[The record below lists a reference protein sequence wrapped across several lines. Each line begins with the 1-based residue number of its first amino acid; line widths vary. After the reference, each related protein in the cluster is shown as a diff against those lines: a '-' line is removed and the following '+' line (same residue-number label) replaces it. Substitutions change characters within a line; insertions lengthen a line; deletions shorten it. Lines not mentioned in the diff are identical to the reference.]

1 MDTKLKKYKY
11 SVWFKLFAIV
21 LCTAGMI
28 SIAFGVTKAPYFDI
42 ALQNTDFKES
52 IELKNIF
59 SDAYKHVSN
68 VAFNYKSEENI
79 KTNYAVDEN
88 YIRDRKQQILNDR
101 EIAIQE
107 ITDKYTRLIQQRYD
121 NWNINNTYSEENE
134 VPFPSE
140 EKSSIEND
148 GYDVNKTNTTPSNS
162 NSSEYNK
169 LLTTLVQERD
179 NEIQA
184 AIEKYN
190 TSINNIKSDYIDE
203 RIMDYYRE
211 IGNLKKLDGIHYT
224 VVDNNKVTFSN
235 MPSSSSESTNT
246 FYIKHEA
253 YLVLTS
259 ENINST
265 YPINYYYDNSNFPEN
280 SVVYLGIAPA
290 KYRKEL
296 AVYNQNYSDGRLG
309 LTLLLFGLAAFLIG
323 LIYIIYASGRRV
335 DKDGIHLIFADYIHL
350 DAAFVLSSIAII
362 LCIIQAYYFYNYF
375 IIGMTHINSSILL
388 TGFGLI
394 VALGTLIGILF
405 VSIFSKRVKRHEIIS
420 HTVIFKI
427 CKWSISKSKYIIS
440 KMGSVYDASPI
451 AIRLVLIL
459 GSYAF
464 LTIICILLFL
474 TGSLG
479 VLTGF
484 FGIVGINVVSIYF
497 ILKYY
502 KILKNINEGAEKIR
516 SGELSYNIPQEGI
529 PEFMQLSATI
539 NGIADGL
546 KNAVSSQVKSERMK
560 AELITNVSHDLKTPL
575 TSIITYVDLL
585 KSEGLHSENAEKY
598 LSIIDNKSQRLK
610 ALTEDLF
617 EAAKASSGSIAVN
630 LEKLDAVSLIT
641 QGLGELSDK
650 IEESGL
656 NFKTNMPTSKLLV
669 YADGKLLWRVIEN
682 LLSNVF
688 KYALPNSRVY
698 IDAFSATD
706 NVKIVIKNISAY
718 ELNINE
724 EELMERFKR
733 GDASRHSEGSG
744 LGLSI
749 AKSLTELQGGSF
761 HIEIDGDLFK
771 ATIELPVCY

>member
-1 MDTKLKKYKY
+1 MDTKLKKYRF
-11 SVWFKLFAIV
+11 SVWFKLLAIV

-28 SIAFGVTKAPYFDI
+28 SIAYGVTKAPYLEL
-42 ALQNTDFKES
+42 ALRNADFKES

-59 SDAYKHVSN
+59 SDAYGRVSN
-68 VAFNYKSEENI
+68 VAFNCKSEENI
-79 KTNYAVDEN
+79 RTNVTLDES
-88 YIRDRKQQILNDR
+88 YIKDRKNQILNDR
-101 EIAIQE
+101 ENAIQE
-107 ITDKYTRLIQQRYD
+107 ITDKYTSLIQERND
-121 NWNINNTYSEENE
+121 NLNINSPYSDE
-134 VPFPSE
+134 
-140 EKSSIEND
+140 IEF
-148 GYDVNKTNTTPSNS
+148 NKM
-162 NSSEYNK
+162 
-169 LLTTLVQERD
+169 LTTLAQERD
-179 NEIQA
+179 KEIQA
-184 AIEKYN
+184 VIEKYN
-190 TSINNIKSDYIDE
+190 DSIKNIKSDYIDE
-203 RIMDYYRE
+203 CIVNYYRE

-224 VVDNNKVTFSN
+224 VVDNNKITFSN
-235 MPSSSSESTNT
+235 MPSFSTESTNS

-259 ENINST
+259 ECINST
-265 YPINYYYDNSNFPEN
+265 YPINHNYDTSNFPES
-280 SVVYLGIAPA
+280 SVVYLGITPA
-290 KYRKEL
+290 RYAKEL
-296 AVYNQNYSDGRLG
+296 AVYNHDYSEGRMCLA
-309 LTLLLFGLAAFLIG
+309 LLLIG
-323 LIYIIYASGRRV
+323 LVAFFIGLLYIIYASGRRV
-335 DKDGIHLIFADYIHL
+335 DKDGIHLIFVDYINI
-350 DAAFVLSSIAII
+350 DGAFVLSSAAII
-362 LCIIQAYYFYNYF
+362 LCMIQVYYFYTYF
-375 IIGMTHINSSILL
+375 ILEMTHINSSLL
-388 TGFGLI
+388 FIGFGLI

-405 VSIFSKRVKRHEIIS
+405 VTILSKRAKRHEVIS
-420 HTVIFKI
+420 HTIIYKI
-427 CKWSISKSKYIIS
+427 CTWSILKTKKIIS
-440 KMGSVYDASPI
+440 KIASVYDTSPI
-451 AIRLVLIL
+451 AIRLVFIF

-464 LTIICILLFL
+464 LTIVCIFLFL

-479 VLTGF
+479 VLMGF
-484 FGIVGINVVSIYF
+484 IGIVGINVVSLYF

-502 KILKNINEGAEKIR
+502 KILKTIYEGAEKIR
-516 SGELSYNIPQEGI
+516 SGELSYNIPVEGI
-529 PEFMQLSATI
+529 PEFKQLSVTI
-539 NGIADGL
+539 NSIADGL
-546 KNAVSSQVKSERMK
+546 KNAVSNQVKSERMK

-585 KSEGLHSENAEKY
+585 KNEGLHSENAEKY
-598 LSIIDNKSQRLK
+598 LGIIDNKSQRLK

-650 IEESGL
+650 IEVSGL
-656 NFKTNMPTSKLLV
+656 NFKTNMPSSKLLV

-698 IDAFSATD
+698 IDVFATAD

-771 ATIELPVCY
+771 ATIELPLGV

>member
-1 MDTKLKKYKY
+1 MKNYKY

-79 KTNYAVDEN
+79 RTNYVVDEN
-88 YIRDRKQQILNDR
+88 YIRDRKHQILNDR

-107 ITDKYTRLIQQRYD
+107 ITDKYTSLIQQRND
-121 NWNINNTYSEENE
+121 NWNINNTDVIEVPHISEEN
-134 VPFPSE
+134 SN
-140 EKSSIEND
+140 IEND
-148 GYDVNKTNTTPSNS
+148 GYDVSKTYTTPSNPQA
-162 NSSEYNK
+162 NEYNK

-179 NEIQA
+179 QEVQA
-184 AIEKYN
+184 VIEKYN
-190 TSINNIKSDYIDE
+190 ASINNIKSDYIDE
-203 RIMDYYRE
+203 RVMDYYRE

-224 VVDNNKVTFSN
+224 VVDNNKITFSN

-253 YLVLTS
+253 YLILTS

-265 YPINYYYDNSNFPEN
+265 YPINYYYDTSNFPEN
-280 SVVYLGIAPA
+280 SVVYLGITPA

-309 LTLLLFGLAAFLIG
+309 LTLLLIGLAAFLIG
-323 LIYIIYASGRRV
+323 FIYIIYASGRRV
-335 DKDGIHLIFADYIHL
+335 NKDGIHLIFADYIHL

-375 IIGMTHINSSILL
+375 IIGMTHINSSLL
-388 TGFGLI
+388 LIGFALI
-394 VALGTLIGILF
+394 IALGTLIGILF
-405 VSIFSKRVKRHEIIS
+405 VTIFSKRAKRHDVIS
-420 HTVIFKI
+420 HTITYKI
-427 CKWSISKSKYIIS
+427 CIWSISKSKKLIS

-451 AIRLVLIL
+451 AIRLVFIF
-459 GSYAF
+459 GTYGF
-464 LTIICILLFL
+464 LTIVGILLFL

-479 VLTGF
+479 IFLGF
-484 FGIVGINVVSIYF
+484 IGIIGINVVAFYY

-502 KILKNINEGAEKIR
+502 KILKTIYEGAEKIR

-529 PEFMQLSATI
+529 PEFRQLSATI
-539 NGIADGL
+539 NSIADGL
-546 KNAVSSQVKSERMK
+546 KSAVSNQVKSERMK

-575 TSIITYVDLL
+575 TSIITYVDLM
-585 KSEGLHSENAEKY
+585 KSEGLHSENAKKY
-598 LSIIDNKSQRLK
+598 LGIIDNKSQRLK

-698 IDAFSATD
+698 IDAFSTTD
-706 NVKIVIKNISAY
+706 SVKIVIKNISAY

>member
-1 MDTKLKKYKY
+1 MKNYKY

-79 KTNYAVDEN
+79 RTNYVVDEN
-88 YIRDRKQQILNDR
+88 YIRDRKHQILNDR

-107 ITDKYTRLIQQRYD
+107 ITDKYTSLIQQRND
-121 NWNINNTYSEENE
+121 NWNINNTEVIEVPHISEEN
-134 VPFPSE
+134 SN
-140 EKSSIEND
+140 IEND
-148 GYDVNKTNTTPSNS
+148 GYDVSKTYTTPSNPQA
-162 NSSEYNK
+162 NEYNK

-179 NEIQA
+179 QEVQA
-184 AIEKYN
+184 VIEKYN
-190 TSINNIKSDYIDE
+190 ASINNIKSDYIDE
-203 RIMDYYRE
+203 RVMDYYRE

-224 VVDNNKVTFSN
+224 VVDNNKITFSN

-253 YLVLTS
+253 YLILTS

-265 YPINYYYDNSNFPEN
+265 YPINYYYDTSNFPEN
-280 SVVYLGIAPA
+280 SVVYLGITPA

-309 LTLLLFGLAAFLIG
+309 LTLLLIGLAAFLIG
-323 LIYIIYASGRRV
+323 FIYIIYASGRRV
-335 DKDGIHLIFADYIHL
+335 NKDGIHLIFADYIHL

-375 IIGMTHINSSILL
+375 IIGMTHINSSLL
-388 TGFGLI
+388 LIGFALI
-394 VALGTLIGILF
+394 IALGTLIGILF
-405 VSIFSKRVKRHEIIS
+405 VTIFSKRAKRHDVIS
-420 HTVIFKI
+420 HTITYKI
-427 CKWSISKSKYIIS
+427 CIWSISKSKKLIS

-451 AIRLVLIL
+451 AIRLVFIF
-459 GSYAF
+459 GTYGF
-464 LTIICILLFL
+464 LTIVGILLFL

-479 VLTGF
+479 IFLGF
-484 FGIVGINVVSIYF
+484 IGIIGINVVAFYY

-502 KILKNINEGAEKIR
+502 KILKTIYEGAEKIR

-529 PEFMQLSATI
+529 PEFRQLSATI
-539 NGIADGL
+539 NSIADGL
-546 KNAVSSQVKSERMK
+546 KSAVSNQVKSERMK

-575 TSIITYVDLL
+575 TSIITYVDLM

-598 LSIIDNKSQRLK
+598 LGIIDNKSQRLK

-698 IDAFSATD
+698 IDAFSTAD

-771 ATIELPVCY
+771 ATIEMPVCY

>member
-1 MDTKLKKYKY
+1 MKKYRF
-11 SVWFKLFAIV
+11 SVWFKLLAIA

-59 SDAYKHVSN
+59 SDVYEQVSN

-79 KTNYAVDEN
+79 RTNFTADDS
-88 YIRDRKQQILNDR
+88 YIMDRKNQLLNER

-107 ITDKYTRLIQQRYD
+107 ITDKYTSLIQQRYD
-121 NWNINNTYSEENE
+121 NWNINSTYSDEIEVPHISEEN
-134 VPFPSE
+134 SHI
-140 EKSSIEND
+140 KND
-148 GYDVNKTNTTPSNS
+148 GYDVTKTDTAPSNS
-162 NSSEYNK
+162 QSSEYDK

-179 NEIQA
+179 QEVQA
-184 AIEKYN
+184 VIEKYN

-203 RIMDYYRE
+203 RVMDYHRE
-211 IGNLKKLDGIHYT
+211 IGNLKKLDGMHYT

-235 MPSSSSESTNT
+235 MPSSSSESINT
-246 FYIKHEA
+246 FYIKHDA

-265 YPINYYYDNSNFPEN
+265 YPINYYYDTSNFPET
-280 SVVYLGIAPA
+280 SVVYLGITPE

-296 AVYNQNYSDGRLG
+296 AEYNQNYSDGRLG
-309 LTLLLFGLAAFLIG
+309 LTLLIIGLAAFLIG
-323 LIYIIYASGRRV
+323 LLYIVYASGRRV
-335 DKDGIHLIFADYIHL
+335 DKAGIHLIFADYIHL
-350 DAAFVLSSIAII
+350 DAAFVLSSAAII
-362 LCIIQAYYFYNYF
+362 LCIIQAFYFYNYF
-375 IIGMTHINSSILL
+375 IMKMTHINSSLL
-388 TGFGLI
+388 LIGFCLI

-405 VSIFSKRVKRHEIIS
+405 VTIFSKRVKRHEVIS
-420 HTVIFKI
+420 HTITYKI
-427 CKWSISKSKYIIS
+427 CIWIISKSKNLIS
-440 KMGSVYDASPI
+440 KIGSVYDTSPI
-451 AIRLVLIL
+451 AIRLVLIF
-459 GSYAF
+459 GSYSF
-464 LTIICILLFL
+464 LTIVCILLFL

-484 FGIVGINVVSIYF
+484 VGIVGINVVSIYF

-502 KILKNINEGAEKIR
+502 KIFKTIYEGAEKIR
-516 SGELSYNIPQEGI
+516 SGELSYNIPQEGMQ
-529 PEFMQLSATI
+529 EFKQLSGTI

-630 LEKLDAVSLIT
+630 LEKLDTVSLIT

-656 NFKTNMPTSKLLV
+656 NFKINMPSSKLLV

-698 IDAFSATD
+698 IDAFSTAD
-706 NVKIVIKNISAY
+706 SVKIVIKNISAY

-724 EELMERFKR
+724 DELMERFKR

-771 ATIELPVCY
+771 ATIELPMG